1 MTVHVTHY
9 LSFPWEFVTS
19 LFWKRYPNPHAKH
32 VLSEDVLERYLL
44 SDGRLYTKRLL
55 TKKISKR
62 IPFWLLK
69 FFPKGQVSVVEES
82 IIDVNGQRVDVVSK
96 NFGVYKKYL
105 LVGEYCSL
113 VPSDDHSVTK
123 ISRILSLESNLKGIL
138 RSALMKTSQTYYNSS
153 YKDTYLGYM
162 YLCNT
167 CSNTYSLKERQSST
181 NDVPKS
187 SVRTFS
193 TNETQEYTSSK
204 LPRVVMADSG

>member
-1 MTVHVTHY
+1 
-9 LSFPWEFVTS
+9 
-19 LFWKRYPNPHAKH
+19 
-32 VLSEDVLERYLL
+32 
-44 SDGRLYTKRLL
+44 
-55 TKKISKR
+55 
-62 IPFWLLK
+62 
-69 FFPKGQVSVVEES
+69 
-82 IIDVNGQRVDVVSK
+82 
-96 NFGVYKKYL
+96 

-113 VPSDDHSVTK
+113 VPSDDYSVTK

-167 CSNTYSLKERQSST
+167 YSNIYSSKERQSPT